1 MAQAEQSSAMSW
13 VPWPHWALVS
23 FASTT
28 QPTSSGREDPIKT
41 LAFLVS
47 HLEDAASLIK
57 PRSPAS
63 KLDMKPHQAGY
74 VIKVN
79 YREQNI
85 SNGEQEA
92 SPGQLASSSVEF
104 SVSYPHSFPEA

>member
-1 MAQAEQSSAMSW
+1 M
-13 VPWPHWALVS
+13 
-23 FASTT
+23 
-28 QPTSSGREDPIKT
+28 
-41 LAFLVS
+41 
-47 HLEDAASLIK
+47 K

-63 KLDMKPHQAGY
+63 KLDVKPHQAAY

-85 SNGEQEA
+85 VNGEQEA

-104 SVSYPHSFPEA
+104 GVSYPHSFPEA

>member
-1 MAQAEQSSAMSW
+1 MQ
-13 VPWPHWALVS
+13 
-23 FASTT
+23 
-28 QPTSSGREDPIKT
+28 T
-41 LAFLVS
+41 LTFLLS
-47 HLEDAASLIK
+47 HLEDAASLMM

-63 KLDMKPHQAGY
+63 KLDGKPHQAAY

-85 SNGEQEA
+85 VNGEQEA

>member
-1 MAQAEQSSAMSW
+1 MACM
-13 VPWPHWALVS
+13 PCPHWALVS
-23 FASTT
+23 ITSTT

-63 KLDMKPHQAGY
+63 KLDAKSHQAGY

-104 SVSYPHSFPEA
+104 SVS